1 MDCTVQRVTMNQTQM
16 SDFHFI
22 AFFMVQLLY
31 PYMTTGKTIA
41 LTIRTSVGKVMPL
54 LFNTLSGFVIASPPR
69 SSRLLMS
76 WLQSPSAVI

>member
-1 MDCTVQRVTMNQTQM
+1 MDCTVHGVTMNQTRLN
-16 SDFHFI
+16 DFHFI
-22 AFFMVQLLY
+22 ALFMVQLLY

-54 LFNTLSGFVIASPPR
+54 LFNKLSGFVIASPPR

-76 WLQSPSAVI
+76 RLQSPSAVI